1 VKLGSA
7 IRKPLYGYLRQ
18 GRKGSHTIYSIGAY
32 IYWLASTKRI
42 YAGTRIVEIP
52 WILNQLRNHT
62 DGPKRIL
69 QVGDVLL
76 KKALD
81 KYEVELVDLDAE
93 ESAGLGLKVYKD
105 DIRNVCL
112 PKRYFD
118 IAISI
123 SVLEHIGLQ
132 GPQFPDGDRLAID
145 IISQALK
152 PYGLLFFS
160 VPFGKPVVM
169 ETFRVYDAARLK
181 WLLQDRFTV
190 IEESYLVWNGFVWQ
204 KKSCPDAERVGFL
217 QCNPSMNRGVTLI
230 KAKKANH

>member
-1 VKLGSA
+1 MGLGSKV
-7 IRKPLYGYLRQ
+7 RKPLYKYLRQ
-18 GRKGSHTIYSIGAY
+18 DRRGSKIIYSVSTY
-32 IYWLASTKRI
+32 LYWLVSARRI

-52 WILNQLRNHT
+52 WVLNQLRNHT
-62 DGPKRIL
+62 DDSERIL
-69 QVGDVLL
+69 QVWDVLL

-112 PKRYFD
+112 PKCYFD

-132 GPQFPDGDRLAID
+132 GPKFPDGDRLAID

-152 PYGLLFFS
+152 PDGLLFFS

-169 ETFRVYDAARLK
+169 ETFRVYDAVRLK
-181 WLLQDRFTV
+181 WLMQDRFTV

-217 QCNPSMNRGVTLI
+217 KSNPSMNRGVTLI